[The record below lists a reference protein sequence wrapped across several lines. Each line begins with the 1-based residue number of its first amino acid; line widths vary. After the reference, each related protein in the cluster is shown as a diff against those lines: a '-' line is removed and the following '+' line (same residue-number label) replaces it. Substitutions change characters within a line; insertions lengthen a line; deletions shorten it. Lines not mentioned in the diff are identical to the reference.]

1 MKTSDSFAAWADWF
15 RDFQSRQ
22 LPVDWNNFERI
33 PQEIHS
39 IIANSVRQFQLGES
53 SEARNLKAKVARFV
67 KKGGD
72 SAYQDAMDWFIF
84 EENRHSRLLG
94 RFMALENMPKA
105 ESQFTD
111 KIFRLSRHA
120 FGLRNSLMV
129 LVSAELIAVPYYTAL
144 KNATR
149 SPILTTI
156 CDQILRDESM
166 HIRFQAKA
174 IQMLLKGKSAFQRK
188 MAYLMGRMMLEA
200 ALDVVWFNHAEL
212 LRLSGYQFADLRRE
226 SLLQFQW
233 AWAMIEGS
241 EANPEPKAVIH
252 PTPESSP
259 LDAGLSRQSLSRKAL
274 WADQV

>member
-1 MKTSDSFAAWADWF
+1 MKTSDSFAAWADWY

-22 LPVDWNNFERI
+22 LPIDWNNFDRI
-33 PQEIHS
+33 PPEIHP
-39 IIANSVRQFQLGES
+39 IVANSVRQFQLGES
-53 SEARNLKAKVARFV
+53 SEARNLKAKVSKLI

-72 SAYQDAMDWFIF
+72 PAYQDAMDWFIF

-94 RFMALENMPKA
+94 RFMAMENMPKA

-111 KIFRLSRHA
+111 KLFRLSRHA
-120 FGLRNSLMV
+120 FGLRNSLMI

-174 IQMLLKGKSAFQRK
+174 IAMLLEGKSALRRK
-188 MAYLMGRMMLEA
+188 IAHINARIMLEA
-200 ALDVVWFNHAEL
+200 ALDVVWFNHADL
-212 LRLSGYQFADLRRE
+212 LRLYGYQFADLRRE
-226 SLLQFQW
+226 SLAQFNW
-233 AWAMIEGS
+233 AWAMINGL
-241 EANPEPKAVIH
+241 EANPEPKKVAAAH
-252 PTPESSP
+252 DKNDALES
-259 LDAGLSRQSLSRKAL
+259 GLSRQRLSRKAL
-274 WADQV
+274 WADQI